1 MTFTNRSA
9 AGQTVPSWV
18 VYMCALA
25 AVSVVSRLPQLL
37 SPNLLLDGD
46 ECILGLMG
54 RHVAQAHD
62 FPVFFYGQN
71 YGLAIVEAP
80 AAAVSF
86 LILGPGAVPLKL
98 AMLALWIGG
107 VVMCF
112 LAFSRPLGH
121 TRSFWLT
128 LILVLMPAWAVSSM
142 KAWSGYIT
150 AFAAAS
156 AVFYLMMHADKP
168 RAVRWLIAGGLTAI
182 IYYSQPSWL
191 PGLAPILIFFL
202 ISSRRLSSWAV
213 CGSGMVG
220 MFVSIALMKMA
231 LMPGAAESWTRPEA
245 GNPELFGSLPAVMK
259 QVYVNLTGSYY
270 LRTAVDPGPVT
281 AIVAYLWL
289 GVLAAALLLQI
300 VRLLTRR
307 YLLWSHLLCASVVAT
322 QLANWLLLDA
332 RDARYMLSMNMPLVF
347 LAGIEFLDFADRHRL
362 SNPRRVATI
371 ALVLALEGV
380 SAAEFA
386 RFTYMWWTNP
396 KNGPSEQAT
405 IEKVVGYMRARGA
418 RHAYSMN
425 ALLQWQ
431 MTFYSREAIVARWT
445 ASADRYP
452 AYIREVDRALDN
464 GEAVAVVGYVGYT
477 NGFERLVPDPQA
489 IVEIDGKYFVYFG
502 ANKELLKR
510 ARFRFAN

>member
-9 AGQTVPSWV
+9 ASHTVPCWV
-18 VYMCALA
+18 FLCALA

-54 RHVAQAHD
+54 RHVTQARD

-86 LILGPGAVPLKL
+86 LILGTGAVPLKL

-107 VVMCF
+107 VAMYF
-112 LAFSRPLGH
+112 LALSRPLGH
-121 TRSFWLT
+121 TRSFWIT
-128 LILVLMPAWAVSSM
+128 LMLVLMPAWAVSSM

-150 AFAAAS
+150 AFSAAAV
-156 AVFYLMMHADKP
+156 VFYLMTHLEKA
-168 RAVRWLIAGGLTAI
+168 RSVRWLIAGGLTAV

-191 PGLAPILIFFL
+191 PGLVPILLFFL
-202 ISSRRLSSWAV
+202 VSNGRPSSWAV
-213 CGSGMVG
+213 YGSGIAG
-220 MFVSIALMKMA
+220 MFFSIALMKMT

-245 GNPELFGSLPAVMK
+245 GNPDLFGSLPAVMK

-289 GVLAAALLLQI
+289 GVLAAVLLLQI
-300 VRLLTRR
+300 YRLMARR

-322 QLANWLLLDA
+322 LLANWLLLDA
-332 RDARYMLSMNMPLVF
+332 RDARYMLSMNVPLAF
-347 LAGIEFLDFADRHRL
+347 LAGIEFLACADRLRL
-362 SNPRRVATI
+362 SNRHRAAAI
-371 ALVLALEGV
+371 ALVLAIEGV
-380 SAAEFA
+380 SATEFA
-386 RFTYMWWTNP
+386 RFTYMWWRNP
-396 KNGPSEQAT
+396 RNGPSETAT
-405 IEKVVGYMRARGA
+405 IEKVVGYMSARGA

-431 MTFYSREAIVARWT
+431 ISFYSREAIVARWT

-452 AYIREVDRALDN
+452 AYITEVDRALDT
-464 GEAVAVVGYVGYT
+464 GEAVAVVGYVGFT
-477 NGFERLVPDPQA
+477 NGLERLVRDPQA

-502 ANKELLKR
+502 ADKELLTR